1 MGFQAYVPILLS
13 LFCSLQASAEGNKC
27 PTKNLHFAVES
38 VASDKQ
44 GDYLFY
50 GVASEVD
57 NLQECARICYV
68 ANFCRSALYDAEKKI
83 CKLGYA
89 TVRDCSANTEPTTV
103 HLSDQQSASAVLIFC
118 ITCDETAAPQRS
130 AQSSLALSVEN
141 KVSEKSD
148 QQVSNNLVLSAS
160 RESSPQMVNKAVNEI
175 SHKKGVVEEIPIP
188 SKPVTKNVDTPQTA
202 TDNVLTKTSTATTR
216 GAPSCYTQTK
226 QHAFIKS
233 AYQVYRGYSLI
244 DCQCTCAQTWAGV
257 KNICSSVQYYPNRQE
272 CVLNR
277 LITKGTREDDE
288 VGDDLIEVR
297 TLNTSLYE
305 FTCGSNRRRL
315 FQYLLDVCSYDVLP
329 KTGHQH
335 VVDCHDIVVGH
346 SLKGVAGALQHD
358 VSIETCRCLCFDSAN
373 NEKYRFICRSA
384 LYYPKERDCVLNLYD
399 RWQRPDLFQEE
410 TVYQSVIYLDASCN
424 GLKNCHLLHLW
435 HFNFSGHMRTQLIN
449 RCHAEEKV
457 QVRPV
462 YGTSVGGN
470 DRKAFDTLVN
480 KGIAAADTVQTAKV
494 QSAEQINEHTDSCF
508 LEVPGYALI
517 NSVEVTKNNVRVED
531 CKCLCLN
538 SSAVHGFQ
546 CLSFVYIWNTN
557 TCWLNKFNRVQRP
570 QHFSQVNEAPQRIS
584 YFEYLC
590 NPSGSKKPKAFF
602 PYFAEENSKSQLIAD
617 VRGPLIGAQQSSQ
630 PKLYEQKQEQW
641 RNDLLKQLVANR
653 HLMQHPAYTGDEYKA
668 YPMQVP
674 SVEEAK
680 LPKPTEQTT
689 QQTPTTVQMTTST
702 ATTALPGEE
711 TLSTRSFDYSEY
723 VGGSC
728 TYSAFY
734 DAEFSGRNLLDKF
747 LVQLPLHCFVECVK
761 RNCRSANLVLFL
773 GKFKHCYL
781 YGDSA
786 IEYPF
791 TNMITF
797 HKGSVYFEGI
807 SCARKP
813 SGKNPS
819 RQ

>member
-1 MGFQAYVPILLS
+1 MGFQMYVAIS
-13 LFCSLQASAEGNKC
+13 LFLLCSQQVSTEGNKC
-27 PTKNLHFAVES
+27 LTKNLHFATES
-38 VASDKQ
+38 ITSDKQ

-57 NLQECARICYV
+57 SLHECARICYV

-89 TVRDCSANTEPTTV
+89 TVRDCSVNIEPTAV
-103 HLSDQQSASAVLIFC
+103 HNTDQQSTSTTLIFC
-118 ITCDETAAPQRS
+118 VSCDDTASKRS
-130 AQSSLALSVEN
+130 DQLPPASTVEN
-141 KVSEKSD
+141 KILEKSD
-148 QQVSNNLVLSAS
+148 QKVSDNLVLSAS
-160 RESSPQMVNKAVNEI
+160 RESSPKMMNKAVNEI
-175 SHKKGVVEEIPIP
+175 SHNKGVVEEIPIP
-188 SKPVTKNVDTPQTA
+188 SKPITKKVDPPPQTA
-202 TDNVLTKTSTATTR
+202 TNNVLTKTSAVTAR
-216 GAPSCYTQTK
+216 GAPSCYTQTR

-233 AYQVYRGYSLI
+233 AYQVYRGYSLV

-277 LITKGTREDDE
+277 LITKGTTEDDE

-424 GLKNCHLLHLW
+424 G
-435 HFNFSGHMRTQLIN
+435 HMRTQLIN
-449 RCHAEEKV
+449 RCHAEERV
-457 QVRPV
+457 QIRPV
-462 YGTSVGGN
+462 YGTSVRSN
-470 DRKAFDTLVN
+470 DRKTFDMLVS
-480 KGIAAADTVQTAKV
+480 KGIAPADPAQTAKI

-517 NSVEVTKNNVRVED
+517 NSVEVTKTNVRVED

-590 NPSGSKKPKAFF
+590 NPS
-602 PYFAEENSKSQLIAD
+602 EENSKSQLIAD
-617 VRGPLIGAQQSSQ
+617 SRNPLVGDQQATQ
-630 PKLYEQKQEQW
+630 PKLYEQKNEQW
-641 RNDLLKQLVANR
+641 HNDILKQLIANR
-653 HLMQHPAYTGDEYKA
+653 HLMQHPSFTGNEYKA
-668 YPMQVP
+668 YPLQVP
-674 SVEEAK
+674 PAEEAK
-680 LPKPTEQTT
+680 LPKLTEQTT
-689 QQTPTTVQMTTST
+689 QQTHTTIQTTTST

-711 TLSTRSFDYSEY
+711 SLSTRSFDYSEY

-813 SGKNPS
+813 SNKNPS
-819 RQ
+819 RH